1 MQANTRID
9 SGPSNQS
16 LIKQWVSSVVA
27 GYSSRVTWP
36 LLSLKLDDQLVLAKV
51 RRWITLLHL
60 WNRTKPLQPH

>member
-16 LIKQWVSSVVA
+16 LIKQWVSAVVA

-36 LLSLKLDDQLVLAKV
+36 LLSLKLDDQLALAKV
-51 RRWITLLHL
+51 RRWIT
-60 WNRTKPLQPH
+60 